1 MFYSQSTDYFFH
13 CKKCDNDWFINELSD
28 REAALFVLTI
38 SKLQTTTRILCN
50 FAKIFIKMPNSN
62 FNLTKEKIISF
73 LWQHILLL
81 VSLYFMTLGVALC
94 VRSNLG
100 SSVISSCPLAFTLAG
115 TKGYV
120 PTLSLGTYTNILN
133 VFLVVCQILI
143 LRKRFK
149 PVQLFQLL
157 IGFVFGALIDLNM
170 AITSIYVPASIHGQI
185 FEQFIGCTVMSA
197 GIAME
202 IKCASITMPGEGLPV
217 AIAKV
222 TGKSFAD
229 IKIII
234 DIALVIAAISACL
247 FFFGQWMW
255 NVVGAGTLFAMIYVG
270 AAVKVISRHL
280 GWFDRLLNYNPG
292 FRRYIFGLA
301 RFLYSQVRH

>member
-50 FAKIFIKMPNSN
+50 FAKIFIKMPNNN

-143 LRKRFK
+143 L
-149 PVQLFQLL
+149 
-157 IGFVFGALIDLNM
+157 ILN
-170 AITSIYVPASIHGQI
+170 IQD
-185 FEQFIGCTVMSA
+185 
-197 GIAME
+197 
-202 IKCASITMPGEGLPV
+202 V
-217 AIAKV
+217 AK
-222 TGKSFAD
+222 
-229 IKIII
+229 
-234 DIALVIAAISACL
+234 
-247 FFFGQWMW
+247 
-255 NVVGAGTLFAMIYVG
+255 
-270 AAVKVISRHL
+270 
-280 GWFDRLLNYNPG
+280 
-292 FRRYIFGLA
+292 
-301 RFLYSQVRH
+301 